1 MGTDDLREKSIEETQ
16 QISPRNA
23 VDALCGSF
31 KHDGNTNPLGR
42 ENVKIPCK
50 HILKENLHLF
60 QVALAK
66 AGPRYAL
73 WERLRLHLILMPF
86 PLAGANCI
94 CSPSGRRSISSHQPS
109 ILPEPALGPS
119 AKQLS
124 NGRLRGVAR
133 TATVHAS
140 AWDRTGRNIPSRRLS
155 RIQRVQDRASRHIG
169 RPRVVSKDQN
179 SVHGKFLVGITAN
192 PISFWLRAPN

>member
-16 QISPRNA
+16 QISPRNV

-50 HILKENLHLF
+50 HILKEKLHLF

-73 WERLRLHLILMPF
+73 WERLRLHLTLMPS
-86 PLAGANCI
+86 PPWLARTVSVHRAAVVAFRHTSLRYFLN
-94 CSPSGRRSISSHQPS
+94 PHLDR
-109 ILPEPALGPS
+109 L
-119 AKQLS
+119 LS
-124 NGRLRGVAR
+124 NFR
-133 TATVHAS
+133 T
-140 AWDRTGRNIPSRRLS
+140 DG
-155 RIQRVQDRASRHIG
+155 
-169 RPRVVSKDQN
+169 
-179 SVHGKFLVGITAN
+179 
-192 PISFWLRAPN
+192 